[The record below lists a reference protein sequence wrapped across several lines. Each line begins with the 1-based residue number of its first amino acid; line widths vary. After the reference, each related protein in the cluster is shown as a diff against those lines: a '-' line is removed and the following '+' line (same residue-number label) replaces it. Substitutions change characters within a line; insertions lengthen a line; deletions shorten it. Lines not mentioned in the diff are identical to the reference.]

1 VSRRALRAA
10 LSAALSCAA
19 TVVAVASVAHA
30 QPASRCRIDTT
41 ADWYRAQ
48 RRWLQDAPGSWSDDA
63 FRTMLTQAAGVDAA
77 HPLALQLG
85 YELAGASASVAA
97 RDSAA
102 IARLKALAAQRGS
115 TWPTRT
121 VVGAAGVRAVWL
133 LSGRDTTLTP
143 TILHRLMEAGPE
155 ESSPAD
161 VATLEDRQRLRAGR
175 KQIYATQ
182 MRVVNGKVEPY
193 PTEDLAHVD
202 LRRDGAQLPP
212 FAVSLCLA
220 REARR

>member
-10 LSAALSCAA
+10 LSCAA
-19 TVVAVASVAHA
+19 SVVALASVAHA

-63 FRTMLTQAAGVDAA
+63 FRAMLTQAAGIDAA

-85 YELAGASASVAA
+85 FELVGASTGGGAT
-97 RDSAA
+97 DSAA

-121 VVGAAGVRAVWL
+121 VVGAAGVRAVWQ

-182 MRVVNGKVEPY
+182 MRVVNGTVEPY

-212 FAVSLCLA
+212 LAVSLCLA